1 MRGFGKVIIC
11 IIIGC
16 LLFKVNSYATAQPV
30 VTVSGNTSPVVVGG
44 VFKLE
49 ITVTGNKGTLV
60 SWDLCDELFKNSAQF
75 MLLSISSPTSPEG
88 IFKHDILFT
97 TVKPVHMPIS
107 SLPLLINKQKVATPG
122 FKINFV
128 ADKKP
133 LKLNDLKPNESASW
147 LFTVRAMA
155 LNGLLLL
162 ILLALIGA
170 SYVYLKN
177 WINHAVPSSIK
188 KDCLKKLASLETAGK
203 NENFNAVLLINQL
216 CDLLREYLRL
226 DMMILGVDDE
236 SKVGDEFKTRF
247 DKLINTANEIKFLP
261 GPAVR
266 MLYPEF
272 ISEIKDFI
280 TNYQPVTIR

>member
-1 MRGFGKVIIC
+1 M
-11 IIIGC
+11 
-16 LLFKVNSYATAQPV
+16 
-30 VTVSGNTSPVVVGG
+30 
-44 VFKLE
+44 
-49 ITVTGNKGTLV
+49 
-60 SWDLCDELFKNSAQF
+60 
-75 MLLSISSPTSPEG
+75 
-88 IFKHDILFT
+88 
-97 TVKPVHMPIS
+97 
-107 SLPLLINKQKVATPG
+107 
-122 FKINFV
+122 
-128 ADKKP
+128 
-133 LKLNDLKPNESASW
+133 
-147 LFTVRAMA
+147 
-155 LNGLLLL
+155 
-162 ILLALIGA
+162 
-170 SYVYLKN
+170 YLKN